1 MSGRSQ
7 KAVCKQT
14 LCFASR
20 YWGELK
26 HKTGKK
32 SWRKYRSSVP
42 RVTVSWAKWTR
53 QNTFFT
59 VPGRVTLIRHA
70 CPALRELIGLAA
82 AQCRGRRKIDLLHA
96 NWMRKKGRLTWLVDT
111 LMFSWRRTVT
121 RSPDISSARHPG
133 RKVIIWT
140 PCRGHSLTE
149 EWSGDKEPIDRLA
162 NNPRAPPVNPRV
174 SQASPTSTPPTIH
187 VLIPPTASCYRH
199 WLHNNLHWLS
209 LGGLNHPWMMDE
221 FAEWVDSFFFSR
233 GSCQSSNLW
242 RCLGH
247 TEEGSLT
254 GYPQSG

>member
-1 MSGRSQ
+1 
-7 KAVCKQT
+7 
-14 LCFASR
+14 
-20 YWGELK
+20 
-26 HKTGKK
+26 
-32 SWRKYRSSVP
+32 
-42 RVTVSWAKWTR
+42 
-53 QNTFFT
+53 
-59 VPGRVTLIRHA
+59 
-70 CPALRELIGLAA
+70 
-82 AQCRGRRKIDLLHA
+82 
-96 NWMRKKGRLTWLVDT
+96 MRKKGRLTWLVDT

-199 WLHNNLHWLS
+199 WLHNNPALTLTRRVKS
-209 LGGLNHPWMMDE
+209 PLNDGWICG
-221 FAEWVDSFFFSR
+221 VSRFFFFSSR